1 MAKIVDQLNNSG
13 NDNRSIPTIE
23 PEATPETNAGVAS
36 IAPAEA
42 DGTPISMGAMGGG
55 IGRHRRNLQ
64 FQTAGELN
72 GGKKGKGV
80 TRQQMSRE
88 ALDLS
93 QFPKEIDQDIKESI
107 QSEIFKPGG
116 DFDQML
122 ERRNREMQEDLARE
136 GFADDLAKASQ
147 KISGAG
153 RVLPAGTMEA
163 LAESGVAGDDLDFG
177 DEDFGV
183 GDTENEAEEE
193 EGGDDEQEQYSNED
207 VTVIDTGDD
216 DFEDDFGDEE
226 VSDDVGNEEQET
238 QVGETDDDLQDDFE
252 DEVEDTTQTEQQK
265 PVQSPTGKPD
275 LTSYGDSDIPKKRYE
290 EKAAKKPEEKP
301 KKEVISVDEYEDDF
315 GSAGYVDEEISL
327 EEVDPVAD
335 TEEDRELRTK
345 YLKEAIT
352 ERLSPVTEKLNIS
365 GFPVAKRGTK
375 GKKTLNRAAAL
386 AKWTLINT
394 GIVVTTKAISG
405 SMMELVRSH
414 VSNGDIKEALKI
426 MYDHIVSAKP
436 MNFNAWAKGID
447 AEDLDHLF
455 FAFYISAFKGVN
467 YIPIDCHNPE
477 CKRKVFITDDIPFI
491 KMVDF
496 HEKKNKDLFNK
507 IYKEEPQAME
517 SGDTVAYRV
526 AVSAD
531 IAIDFRRPSL
541 YSEYVELSYLNDT
554 FIKKHADMINYM
566 RNIDEIYTI
575 EGGQLIPIDYKI
587 DPNSEGKTV
596 VNKVKAYAKAIRSL
610 SSDEVSIIDAYI
622 AKMSEGTVNI
632 TYKRPAATCT
642 ICGED
647 IKEEPMSAAALVFIR
662 NQLGLMRII

>member
-1 MAKIVDQLNNSG
+1 MASITEQLNNDG
-13 NDNRSIPTIE
+13 NNNRSIPTIE
-23 PEATPETNAGVAS
+23 PEPVPGANSAVASITPETV
-36 IAPAEA
+36 
-42 DGTPISMGAMGGG
+42 SMGAMGGV
-55 IGRHRRNLQ
+55 GRQRRNLQ

-72 GGKKGKGV
+72 GGKKGKGIV
-80 TRQQMSRE
+80 RGQMTRE

-93 QFPKEIDQDIKESI
+93 QFPKEIDPNIKESI

-116 DFDQML
+116 DFDKML
-122 ERRNREMQEDLARE
+122 ERRQREMQEDLARE
-136 GFADDLAKASQ
+136 GFADELLKATQ

-153 RVLPAGTMEA
+153 ATLPAGTSEV
-163 LAESGVAGDDLDFG
+163 LAEAGFSGDGIDFDDDEFGAGDDEISDG
-177 DEDFGV
+177 S
-183 GDTENEAEEE
+183 EEE
-193 EGGDDEQEQYSNED
+193 EGESDEQEQYDDED

-216 DFEDDFGDEE
+216 EDT
-226 VSDDVGNEEQET
+226 SDVGFEEQE
-238 QVGETDDDLQDDFE
+238 EADDLDEDFKFEE
-252 DEVEDTTQTEQQK
+252 DMPTEQQNL
-265 PVQSPTGKPD
+265 VQTPTGKPD
-275 LTSYGDSDIPKKRYE
+275 VTSYGNSDIPKERYE
-290 EKAAKKPEEKP
+290 ESIVNKQEKKP
-301 KKEVISVDEYEDDF
+301 KKEAISVDEYDDDF
-315 GSAGYVDEEISL
+315 GSAGYVNEEIPF
-327 EEVDPVAD
+327 EEADSAAD

-352 ERLSPVTEKLNIS
+352 EKLSPVSKKLDIS

-375 GKKTLNRAAAL
+375 GKKALNHAAAL
-386 AKWTLINT
+386 AKWPLINT
-394 GIVVTTKAISG
+394 GIVVTTKAILG
-405 SMMELVRSH
+405 SMMELIRSH
-414 VSNGDIKEALKI
+414 ISNGDIKEALKI

-507 IYKEEPQAME
+507 IYREEPQAME

-526 AVSAD
+526 PISAD
-531 IAIDFRRPSL
+531 IAIDFRRSSL
-541 YSEYVELSYLNDT
+541 YSEYVELSYLNEA

-575 EGGQLIPIDYKI
+575 EGEQLIPIDYKI
-587 DPNSEGKTV
+587 DPNSEGRTV

-610 SSDEVSIIDAYI
+610 SSDEIAIIDAYI
-622 AKMSEGTVNI
+622 AKMSESTVNI
-632 TYKRPAATCT
+632 TYKRPAAKCT
-642 ICGED
+642 ICGAD
-647 IKEEPMSAAALVFIR
+647 IDEEPMSAAALVFIR